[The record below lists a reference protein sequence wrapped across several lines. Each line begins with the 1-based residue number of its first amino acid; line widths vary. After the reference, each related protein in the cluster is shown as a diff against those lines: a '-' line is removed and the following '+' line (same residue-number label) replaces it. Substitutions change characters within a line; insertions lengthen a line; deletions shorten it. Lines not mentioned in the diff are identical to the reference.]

1 MLEFL
6 EKRSM
11 QWMTAIRRRA
21 DAIRVKSTDV
31 RKSRK
36 ETAMESLHEETRL
49 CSRRSILTGSAV
61 LLAGGI
67 VGRVSNAFGAA
78 KPSVDKAPPLPWKW
92 VKLDPLEAGRRAYR
106 AYLSEG
112 G

>member
-1 MLEFL
+1 
-6 EKRSM
+6 
-11 QWMTAIRRRA
+11 
-21 DAIRVKSTDV
+21 
-31 RKSRK
+31 
-36 ETAMESLHEETRL
+36 
-49 CSRRSILTGSAV
+49 V

-67 VGRVSNAFGAA
+67 VGSIGKAYGAP
-78 KPSVDKAPPLPWKW
+78 KPAADKAPPLPWKW

>member
-1 MLEFL
+1 M
-6 EKRSM
+6 
-11 QWMTAIRRRA
+11 
-21 DAIRVKSTDV
+21 
-31 RKSRK
+31 K
-36 ETAMESLHEETRL
+36 ELREEGML
-49 CSRRSILTGSAV
+49 CSRRSILMGSAM

-67 VGRVSNAFGAA
+67 LGRVRNVFGEPNPAI
-78 KPSVDKAPPLPWKW
+78 DKAPPLPWKW